1 MKKKLK
7 GMENLFISIIEDRL
21 LKIILMVYF
30 IFIFSIL
37 FGNFKKLNIFSD
49 FIVNNIGKYLALQ
62 DGSLVTVAT
71 VFIGI
76 YFTIYT
82 MLTTI
87 QSDSILASLKEKHFK
102 KILKIL
108 TIGFVSSFSYT
119 LYSVFFEVS
128 YNNNSVITT
137 YFILFLAICFFI
149 SAFQFGVLLTLIL
162 KKDIYGAI
170 KTIQER
176 KKAEEEQKERYAK
189 LDSFLDREQ
198 EKVDR
203 IRAEEVS
210 KKIKK

>member
-7 GMENLFISIIEDRL
+7 GMENLCISIIEDWL
-21 LKIILMVYF
+21 LIIILMIYF
-30 IFIFSIL
+30 IYISFIA

-108 TIGFVSSFSYT
+108 TIGFGSSFVYT
-119 LYSVFFEVS
+119 LYSVFFKVS
-128 YNNNSVITT
+128 YNTNSVITT
-137 YFILFLAICFFI
+137 YLILLLAICFFI

-176 KKAEEEQKERYAK
+176 KKAEDEQKERYAK

-198 EKVDR
+198 EKADR

>member
-1 MKKKLK
+1 
-7 GMENLFISIIEDRL
+7 MENVFISIIEDWL
-21 LKIILMVYF
+21 LKIILFIYF
-30 IFIFSIL
+30 IYIFLIV
-37 FGNFKKLNIFSD
+37 FGNLKKLNIFSD
-49 FIVNNIGKYLALQ
+49 FIVNNVGKYLALQ

-87 QSDSILASLKEKHFK
+87 QSDSILASLKEEHFT

-108 TIGFVSSFSYT
+108 TTGFVSSFSYT
-119 LYSVFFEVS
+119 LYSVFFKIS
-128 YNNNSVITT
+128 YNNNRVITT
-137 YFILFLAICFFI
+137 YFILFLVICFFI

-176 KKAEEEQKERYAK
+176 KKAEEEQKNRYAK

-198 EKVDR
+198 EKADR